1 MAARNRCAAGAGARD
16 SQSAMAWY
24 ASSIRVCH
32 LPGVEL
38 KAYQRSIQIKL
49 PVAFLL
55 FKSEAR

>member
-1 MAARNRCAAGAGARD
+1 MAARNRCAAGAHD
-16 SQSAMAWY
+16 SQSAMACF

-49 PVAFLL
+49 PVALML
-55 FKSEAR
+55 SKSEAR